1 MSKAPPPYED
11 AHARADAAGEDGY
24 IDPATGLFVMT
35 AGYLRR
41 RGACCGNICRHCPYP
56 EALQEIRASIRTGAR
71 KKAPARAP
79 VGMRI
84 RGSQRAEL
92 EVSYWEALN
101 LLMEE
106 GG

>member
-1 MSKAPPPYED
+1 MSDPAYVD

-56 EALQEIRASIRTGAR
+56 EALQEIRASIRAGNR
-71 KKAPARAP
+71 KRAPNQSP
-79 VGMRI
+79 VGMRLP
-84 RGSQRAEL
+84 GSQRDKL
-92 EVSYWEALN
+92 EVSHWEALA
-101 LLMEE
+101 LLLEDD
-106 GG
+106 